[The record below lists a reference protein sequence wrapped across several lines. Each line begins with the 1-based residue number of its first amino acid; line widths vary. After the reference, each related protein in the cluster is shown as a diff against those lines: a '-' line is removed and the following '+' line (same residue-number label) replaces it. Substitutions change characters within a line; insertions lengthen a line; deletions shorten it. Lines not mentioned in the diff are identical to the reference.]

1 MSQDQ
6 CLGSISCHEQG
17 CLRGEHSCLC
27 LKHDLIGNFSRWA
40 KKEIKAEGADQ
51 KTVVVCYRLTEVSN
65 ESHAFL
71 NGLKNWF

>member
-1 MSQDQ
+1 M
-6 CLGSISCHEQG
+6 
-17 CLRGEHSCLC
+17 C